1 MGPVTNP
8 SGGIEAVSA
17 QKALESFIPDFGEA
31 AKQAI
36 ETADRIGQTFREN
49 TAFPLLYAASL
60 LGGVLVIA
68 IGLDTFGTVRLSASS
83 ATILLGM
90 FSIVLVLGT
99 AARAFEI
106 WLAIRTSGK
115 VLEEREKAIA
125 AFASAR
131 SRVPT

>member
-1 MGPVTNP
+1 
-8 SGGIEAVSA
+8 
-17 QKALESFIPDFGEA
+17 
-31 AKQAI
+31 
-36 ETADRIGQTFREN
+36 
-49 TAFPLLYAASL
+49 L